1 MAGRAGEADK
11 LGNTYEA
18 LWTWNVVIDL
28 LNGKY
33 EFIEFEPQSESSTG
47 IEFIVWDSNGIK
59 YYHSTKINSSAS
71 WGIVKLSKLNQNNP
85 HAVLQDLYNK
95 YKAEPSSKA
104 IFITTAS
111 TAGLIELDK
120 RAKKN
125 QNPILFKIPHLSR
138 TEENIFN
145 TLIANLNIQ
154 PQDLINFLA
163 QFQYRVIDERTL
175 EDSLFANVKQYIIKT
190 NTEQFELYE
199 LFGVLWK
206 IRELNFGKKLS
217 KLRLLSE
224 LRKNGYE
231 LADWNLRSD
240 IKVKI
245 VNWNQ
250 NFCEKHGSTN
260 IILDSPIPRD
270 EADELVQKILK
281 EDYQVLCLTGAPG
294 IGKSEAL
301 AQFQRKCE
309 EAELPV
315 IALSFKY
322 GSKEYET
329 LKNELNANPE
339 FVLAGIAKEK
349 KSVLILD
356 GIDSIGKLSGSY
368 ADDWIVFIQ
377 LLNRI
382 VKQRNNITV
391 VLGCRK
397 FDFDN
402 DDDIR
407 KIRGGYKTK
416 EIQCKLLP
424 LSSVQQTLDKHVSSL
439 ALSIKQKDLLRTPL
453 FLTLFLEG
461 DPYLLN
467 EYSNPE
473 EIFFHYWTSINNRIL
488 NKNVTLDSILD
499 NVIKGLIDSN
509 EYRFDRGKISDLPT
523 LQLLIKEGILVEV
536 GSQLSFLH
544 PLLQDYAEGRYF
556 VRKNLNIKTYLGKA
570 SSDEKL
576 NFGLKAR
583 SILAI
588 YRSKTESSFEYF
600 SQLNECIFDNSIPLF
615 VKVHLLDWFG
625 NLKNPSEAEWNFIY
639 PYLSIKY
646 WEFIDPNQKKNFYE
660 KSLFWLKEKLVHFD
674 LFRDFYLT
682 LEKSKLIFR
691 LINRIPF
698 ESDSWFELAEKK
710 GYWLKLKET
719 ETIKE
724 TIDFAKH
731 IRNSNSSK
739 LKSNILSEY
748 IRIWNG
754 QLGKKEAI
762 LYLLEMTMVI
772 KSIDLQQTVVYLIED
787 GFFDAYG
794 GIGKFHYLFSES
806 LSEQFRI
813 EILAKAVTRA
823 IEQQKKGR
831 ENIFSPGI
839 EIKTFPHLYEFKKI
853 LNTEYLLYAEKFFPI
868 FLTLLNQA
876 EKEEENGYLIDFIW
890 PYYFINDDPMYMKDL
905 FLQNLISA
913 FSHLAI
919 DNPEELKNLIGN
931 SYLSKSQTIIYLLFH
946 SLSQNPSY
954 FFKTLYQMIELNPN
968 TLLIG
973 DIGALSFKSGNYHL
987 LPPRKVIRGIFAH
1000 LSEEQRSGLV
1010 QNIMNLPLKPDQYY
1024 LLLVLLNE
1032 IPEVFRSKQI
1042 YLKIAELKR
1051 RYEQLDLNP
1060 PVFGSAI
1067 ASPVSSP
1074 INDSALEKMNDRQWI
1089 RAMKKYDSTYKARS
1103 RDYLKGDGRQLS
1115 QALGYKAEKDP
1126 NRFVILLLNTNEQ
1139 IESFYFSHVLI
1150 GISKVW
1156 KGKVDLDLVLKLIE
1170 KSHLLP
1176 GYPCLREISS
1186 LVSDLAEENLPNSI
1200 LGIIKFYAEI
1210 GKDPYSRKQEDENI
1224 SDYLQMGINSDRG
1237 SIAWTIGKLISINE
1251 NRYFFFKQT
1260 IAILAEDSKTPVRA
1274 CAMFPVLYILNYDRN
1289 NAIELYLKL
1298 LDGHFDLA
1306 GTQLSQDFLGY
1317 AIHSHYKELKE
1328 TLVQMTKS
1336 EKDNIQ
1342 KIGSSIITYASFENK
1357 IALKDFQKLNRNVS
1371 SIRRGIVEVLCQTV
1385 ESLEYRERSL
1395 KIISEFFGDQNDDI
1409 QFRISH
1415 VVESFPDDSFTNYE
1429 YWLRK
1434 FIKKHAFRFEYSG
1447 FLKKILKL
1455 PVVSE
1460 KLVLTIGREAFNAY
1474 LLKLNWNLYYDT
1486 DFIDILFRGFHQSKN
1501 LKHRTK
1507 LFQFL
1512 DCSLLLNQK
1521 HVLKQL
1527 EINDGWK
1534 DVA

>member
-1 MAGRAGEADK
+1 MAERAGSADK

-18 LWTWNVVIDL
+18 LWTWDTMLDL
-28 LNGKY
+28 LEGKY
-33 EFIEFEPQSESSTG
+33 ETIEFEPLVDFTG
-47 IEFIVWDSNGIK
+47 IEFIITKDYGFK
-59 YYHSTKINSSAS
+59 EYHSVKKSSEDKWDIGTLSHVTPSNKHPVLSDLLQKFRINRNSEFS
-71 WGIVKLSKLNQNNP
+71 
-85 HAVLQDLYNK
+85 
-95 YKAEPSSKA
+95 
-104 IFITTAS
+104 FITTVGAS
-111 TAGLIELDK
+111 SVPALERLAKVTQDKDLFLRKLSNQEAKDFEKITTYLNVQEHEL
-120 RAKKN
+120 
-125 QNPILFKIPHLSR
+125 LEFLSR
-138 TEENIFN
+138 F
-145 TLIANLNIQ
+145 
-154 PQDLINFLA
+154 
-163 QFQYRVIDERTL
+163 QFKTIDPRTL
-175 EDSLFANVKQYIIKT
+175 ESNVSYKISNILKNT
-190 NTEQFELYE
+190 NTSSPTFNQI
-199 LFGVLWK
+199 FGVFWN
-206 IRELNFGKKLS
+206 IREAYFGKKLN
-217 KLRLLSE
+217 KNQLLSE

-240 IKVKI
+240 VKEKI
-245 VNWNQ
+245 VIWNQ
-250 NFCEKHGSTN
+250 NFRIEHGSKSR
-260 IILDSPIPRD
+260 ILDSAIHRD
-270 EADELVQKILK
+270 EAEELVQIIKN

-294 IGKSEAL
+294 IGKSGVL
-301 AQFQRKCE
+301 TQFQKKLE
-309 EAELPV
+309 ELELPA
-315 IALSFKY
+315 IAISFKY

-329 LKNELNANPE
+329 LKNDLNANPE
-339 FVLAGIAKEK
+339 FVLAGIAKDK

-356 GIDSIGKLSGSY
+356 GIDSIGKLSGSKSE
-368 ADDWIVFIQ
+368 DWIVFTK
-377 LLNRI
+377 LLSRI
-382 VKQRNNITV
+382 VTQLKNITV
-391 VLGCRK
+391 VLGCRT

-402 DDDIR
+402 DDSIR
-407 KIRGGYKTK
+407 TIRVAYNTR

-424 LSSVQQTLDKHVSSL
+424 LSSVQQILDKHVNSL
-439 ALSIKQKDLLRTPL
+439 ALSIKQKDLLRTPF

-461 DPYLLN
+461 DPYLLK

-473 EIFFHYWTSINNRIL
+473 EIFFHYWTSKNNRIQIE
-488 NKNVTLDSILD
+488 NVSLDSILD

-509 EYRFDRGKISDLPT
+509 EYQFERNKISDLYT

-544 PLLQDYAEGRYF
+544 PILQDYAIGKYF
-556 VRKNLNIKTYLGKA
+556 VRNSLNIKTYLGKA

-600 SQLNECIFDNSIPLF
+600 SQLNECIFGNSIPLF

-639 PYLSIKY
+639 RYLSIKY
-646 WEFIDPNQKKNFYE
+646 WEFIDPNQKKNLYE
-660 KSLFWLKEKLVHFD
+660 KSLYWLKEKLVHFD
-674 LFRDFYLT
+674 LFRDFYLS
-682 LEKSKLIFR
+682 LEKSKLILR

-698 ESDSWFELAEKK
+698 QADSWFELAEKK
-710 GYWLKLKET
+710 GYWSKLKEAK
-719 ETIKE
+719 TIKE
-724 TIDFAKH
+724 TINFANH

-794 GIGKFHYLFSES
+794 GIGKFHYLFSEN
-806 LSEQFRI
+806 LSEKFRI
-813 EILAKAVTRA
+813 EILAKAVIRA
-823 IEQQKKGR
+823 IEQQKNGR
-831 ENIFSPGI
+831 DNIFSPGI
-839 EIKTFPHLYEFKKI
+839 EKNIFPHLYEIKNI
-853 LNTEYLLYAEKFFPI
+853 LNTEYLFYAENFFPV
-868 FLTLLNQA
+868 FLNLLRHA
-876 EKEEENGYLIDFIW
+876 EKKEVNGFQIDLIW
-890 PYYFINDDPMYMKDL
+890 PYYFINEDTMYVKDL

-913 FSHLAI
+913 FSRLAI

-931 SYLSKSQTIIYLLFH
+931 NYLSNSQTMVYLLFH

-954 FFKTLYQMIELNPN
+954 FSETLYQMIELNPN
-968 TLLIG
+968 ALLIG
-973 DIGALSFKSGNYHL
+973 DIGALSFQSGNYHL
-987 LPPRKVIRGIFAH
+987 LPPRKVIRGIFAY
-1000 LSEEQRSGLV
+1000 LPEERRNDLV
-1010 QNIMNLPLKPDQYY
+1010 HKIMNLSLKADQYY
-1024 LLLVLLNE
+1024 LLLILLNE
-1032 IPEVFRSKQI
+1032 IPEEFRSKHI
-1042 YLKIAELKR
+1042 NLKIAELKR

-1060 PVFGSAI
+1060 PVYGSAI

-1089 RAMKKYDSTYKARS
+1089 RAMKKYDSTYKTRS

-1139 IESFYFSHVLI
+1139 IESFYFSNVLI

-1156 KGKVDLDLVLKLIE
+1156 KGKVDLDLVIKLIE

-1186 LVSDLAEENLPNSI
+1186 LVSDLAEENLPDSI
-1200 LGIIKFYAEI
+1200 LEIIKFYAEI
-1210 GKDPYSRKQEDENI
+1210 GKDPFERIHEDEKVP
-1224 SDYLQMGINSDRG
+1224 DYLQIGINSDRG
-1237 SIAWTIGKLISINE
+1237 SIAWTIGKLISNDV
-1251 NRYFFFKQT
+1251 NRYIFFKKT
-1260 IAILAEDSKTPVRA
+1260 ISMLSEDPKTPVRA
-1274 CAMFPVLYILNYDRN
+1274 CSMIPVLYTLNYDRN
-1289 NAIELYLKL
+1289 YAIELYLRL

-1306 GTQLSQDFLGY
+1306 GMQISQQFLGY
-1317 AIHSHYKELKE
+1317 AIHSHYQELKG
-1328 TLVQMTKS
+1328 TLFQMTKS
-1336 EKDNIQ
+1336 EKENIQ

-1357 IALKDFQKLNRNVS
+1357 IALKDFRKLKRNIS
-1371 SIRRGIVEVLCQTV
+1371 NIRRGVVEVLSQTV
-1385 ESLEYRERSL
+1385 ESEAYRERSL
-1395 KIISEFFGDQNDDI
+1395 KVISDFFGDEDDDI
-1409 QFRISH
+1409 KFRISH
-1415 VVESFPDDSFTNYE
+1415 IVESLPDASFPKYE
-1429 YWLRK
+1429 NWLRK
-1434 FIKKHAFRFEYSG
+1434 FIKNHAFRFEYSG

-1486 DFIDILFRGFHQSKN
+1486 DLIDILFRGFHQSKN
-1501 LKHRTK
+1501 RNHRTK
-1507 LFQFL
+1507 LFKLL

-1521 HVLKQL
+1521 HFLKQL